1 MSSPGSPSTA
11 GSVSTGTPMNTYYN
25 GVPMPGP
32 VNFNSSLGNGNSA
45 GAATAPPALPPA
57 NNGSTAPQTPTEA
70 NPPPDVPPMKP
81 IPNSDSTNKGNSTGI
96 FKSEPDGRTTA
107 MPVVR
112 PWAYTAVY
120 RPHVSLVSAKTNK
133 SVETSGTIATRTSSA
148 AAANPVIVDVD
159 ADAWH
164 AAR

>member
-1 MSSPGSPSTA
+1 
-11 GSVSTGTPMNTYYN
+11 
-25 GVPMPGP
+25 MPGP
-32 VNFNSSLGNGNSA
+32 VNFNSSLNNGTSA
-45 GAATAPPALPPA
+45 GAANAPPVLPPA
-57 NNGSTAPQTPTEA
+57 NNGSTAPQKPTEA
-70 NPPPDVPPMKP
+70 NPPPEVPPMKP
-81 IPNSDSTNKGNSTGI
+81 IPNNDSTNKGNSTGI

-133 SVETSGTIATRTSSA
+133 SAETTATSATRISSA
-148 AAANPVIVDVD
+148 AAANPVMVDVD